1 HHRRRSR
8 QRVGSRGRSGAHR
21 PHRCLRE
28 GVDPRAVVL
37 HDLPADGTRPR
48 HQAHW
53 TLREEIMSNPLTR
66 ATPVVRSATG
76 LIPTI
81 SGRGGGRGTHLVQYL
96 IVAAVAVFLVA
107 LPYLGVT
114 KFQIGQTTT
123 ILIAAMA
130 AASVSFLVGEAGLA
144 SLGHG
149 AIAGTASYGMAW
161 AFHQGWDTGLSIIL
175 AIALTLAV
183 SLIYGLLT
191 MRTSGIYFL
200 MVTLAIGMLIYGLAF
215 RMSSVTGGD
224 NGLLLQRPEWINAR
238 ENWWIFY
245 YLVLALL
252 IVTTLV
258 LGAWNT
264 QSVSPES
271 VNVETSILLIVM
283 VILGGVGTLLGPL
296 VGATIVILVK
306 FTVSSYVDRWQT
318 LLGIVFIVV
327 ILLAREGVV
336 GSIGKLTNRIR
347 KRRAQRAAG
356 EDVPEAGASASNVS
370 HT

>member
-1 HHRRRSR
+1 
-8 QRVGSRGRSGAHR
+8 
-21 PHRCLRE
+21 
-28 GVDPRAVVL
+28 
-37 HDLPADGTRPR
+37 
-48 HQAHW
+48 
-53 TLREEIMSNPLTR
+53 MSNPLTR

-81 SGRGGGRGTHLVQYL
+81 SGRGGGRGAHLLQYA
-96 IVAAVAVFLVA
+96 VVAVVVVLFVA
-107 LPYLGVT
+107 LPYLGLT

-149 AIAGTASYGMAW
+149 AIAGTASYGIAW
-161 AFHQGWDTGLSIIL
+161 AYKQGWDTGLSIVL

-183 SLIYGLLT
+183 SFIYGVLT

-238 ENWWIFY
+238 DNWWIFY

-252 IVTTLV
+252 IITTLVLWVVARSPFGASLRGVRDNESRMRSLGYSVSGYKVAAFMISGFVAGISGV

-283 VILGGVGTLLGPL
+283 VILGGVGTLFGPL
-296 VGATIVILVK
+296 VGAAIVIIVK

-318 LLGIVFIVV
+318 LLGIVFIIV
-327 ILLAREGVV
+327 ILLAREGLV
-336 GSIGKLTNRIR
+336 GSVTKLSNRIR
-347 KRRAQRAAG
+347 RRRARRAADG
-356 EDVPEAGASASNVS
+356 GTPEAGASASNVS

>member
-1 HHRRRSR
+1 
-8 QRVGSRGRSGAHR
+8 
-21 PHRCLRE
+21 
-28 GVDPRAVVL
+28 
-37 HDLPADGTRPR
+37 
-48 HQAHW
+48 
-53 TLREEIMSNPLTR
+53 MSNPLTR

-258 LGAWNT
+258 LWVVARSPFGASLRGVRDNESRMRSLGYSVAGYKVAAFMISGFVAGISGVLGAWNT

>member
-1 HHRRRSR
+1 
-8 QRVGSRGRSGAHR
+8 
-21 PHRCLRE
+21 
-28 GVDPRAVVL
+28 
-37 HDLPADGTRPR
+37 
-48 HQAHW
+48 
-53 TLREEIMSNPLTR
+53 MSNPLTR

-96 IVAAVAVFLVA
+96 IVAAVVVFLVA

-114 KFQIGQTTT
+114 KFQVGQTTT

-161 AFHQGWDTGLSIIL
+161 AFHQGWDPTLSIVL

-252 IVTTLV
+252 IVTTLVLWVVARSPFGASLRGVRDNESRMRSLGYSVAGYKVAAFMISGFVAGISGV

-347 KRRAQRAAG
+347 KRRAQRAAAG
-356 EDVPEAGASASNVS
+356 DVPEAGASASNVS

>member
-1 HHRRRSR
+1 
-8 QRVGSRGRSGAHR
+8 
-21 PHRCLRE
+21 
-28 GVDPRAVVL
+28 
-37 HDLPADGTRPR
+37 
-48 HQAHW
+48 
-53 TLREEIMSNPLTR
+53 MSNPLTR

-258 LGAWNT
+258 LWVVARSPFGASLRGVRDNESRMRSLGYSVAGYKVAAFMISGFVAGISGVLGAWNT

-283 VILGGVGTLLGPL
+283 VILGGVGTRLGPL

>member
-1 HHRRRSR
+1 
-8 QRVGSRGRSGAHR
+8 
-21 PHRCLRE
+21 
-28 GVDPRAVVL
+28 
-37 HDLPADGTRPR
+37 
-48 HQAHW
+48 
-53 TLREEIMSNPLTR
+53 MSNPLTR

-258 LGAWNT
+258 LWVVARSPFGASLRGVRDNESRMRSLGYSVAGYKVAAFMISGFVAGISGVLGAWNT

-306 FTVSSYVDRWQT
+306 FTVSSSVDRWQT

>member
-1 HHRRRSR
+1 
-8 QRVGSRGRSGAHR
+8 
-21 PHRCLRE
+21 
-28 GVDPRAVVL
+28 
-37 HDLPADGTRPR
+37 
-48 HQAHW
+48 
-53 TLREEIMSNPLTR
+53 MSNPLTR
-66 ATPVVRSATG
+66 ATPVVRAATG

-81 SGRGGGRGTHLVQYL
+81 SGRGGGRGTRLVQGL
-96 IVAAVAVFLVA
+96 ALVVVVALFIA
-107 LPYLGVT
+107 LPYLGLT

-149 AIAGTASYGMAW
+149 AIAGTASYGIAW
-161 AFHQGWDTGLSIIL
+161 AYKQGWDTGLSIVL
-175 AIALTLAV
+175 AIVLTLAV
-183 SLIYGLLT
+183 SFIYGLLT

-224 NGLLLQRPEWINAR
+224 NGLLLVRPEWINAR
-238 ENWWIFY
+238 DNWWIFY

-252 IVTTLV
+252 IITTLVLWVVARSPFGASLRGVRDNEGRMRSLGYSVSGYKVAAFMISGFVAGISGV

-264 QSVSPES
+264 QSVSPDS

-296 VGATIVILVK
+296 VGAAIVILVK

-327 ILLAREGVV
+327 ILLAREGLV
-336 GSIGKLTNRIR
+336 GSITKLSNRIR
-347 KRRAQRAAG
+347 RRRARRAADG
-356 EDVPEAGASASNVS
+356 GTPEAGASASNVS